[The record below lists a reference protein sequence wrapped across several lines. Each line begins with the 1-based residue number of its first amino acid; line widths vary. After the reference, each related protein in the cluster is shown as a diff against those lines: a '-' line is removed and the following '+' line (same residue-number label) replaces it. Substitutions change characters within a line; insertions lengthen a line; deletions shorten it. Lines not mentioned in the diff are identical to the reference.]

1 MVRGFCA
8 ALVAALVFPAAAAA
22 HTDFGPQLAFAW
34 PAQGMVTS
42 PFGRDGYRWHPGL
55 DIGSLRS
62 LDIRAASAGVVAQT
76 GYITGYDGYGDVVV
90 VNLGGGFSALYAHL
104 SRTVARVGQQ
114 VLPGQLLGIAGCTG
128 WCTGTHLHFELRYR
142 GRPIDPAPLMTAQ
155 VLG

>member
-22 HTDFGPQLAFAW
+22 HTDFGPQLAFDW
-34 PAQGMVTS
+34 PAQGTVTS

-62 LDIRAASAGVVAQT
+62 LDIRAASAGVVAKT
-76 GYITGYDGYGDVVV
+76 GYI
-90 VNLGGGFSALYAHL
+90 
-104 SRTVARVGQQ
+104 TVARVGQQ

-142 GRPIDPAPLMTAQ
+142 GHPMDPAPLMTAQ